1 MQEQLSRK
9 DFLEQGFAPRLSRV
23 AAGVCFLLF
32 LGAVQY
38 FFGQWAML
46 AILMF
51 PLLLALLLLIALPN
65 SSRKRRII
73 RLVTGSV
80 DITDFF
86 IERLDDR
93 FESLIKR
100 LRR

>member
-1 MQEQLSRK
+1 MEL
-9 DFLEQGFAPRLSRV
+9 GFGPRLSRV
-23 AAGVCFLLF
+23 AAGVCFILF
-32 LGAVQY
+32 LGALQY
-38 FFGQWAML
+38 FFGRWVML
-46 AILMF
+46 AIVML
-51 PLLLALLLLIALPN
+51 PALLAVLLVVALPN

-86 IERLDDR
+86 MERLDDR